1 MARQYSNNSNQ
12 HQAHLSILCSAGPGA
27 YQTGASPPKHVAVMP
42 PPPHPSQ
49 LQIQH
54 STNLITQ
61 QVLILLLSILKLY
74 TTNYI
79 SCTCTEHLFLF
90 LTLSQILYQIVS

>member
-1 MARQYSNNSNQ
+1 MARQYSSNSNQ

-27 YQTGASPPKHVAVMP
+27 YQSGTSPPKHVAVMP

-54 STNLITQ
+54 SASLITQ
-61 QVLILLLSILKLY
+61 QVFKII
-74 TTNYI
+74 
-79 SCTCTEHLFLF
+79 FLF
-90 LTLSQILYQIVS
+90 YSI

>member
-1 MARQYSNNSNQ
+1 MARQYSSSSNQ

-27 YQTGASPPKHVAVMP
+27 YQTGTSPPKHVTVMP

-61 QVLILLLSILKLY
+61 QVIILLFLHNKNLY
-74 TTNYI
+74 
-79 SCTCTEHLFLF
+79 
-90 LTLSQILYQIVS
+90 

>member
-1 MARQYSNNSNQ
+1 MARQYSSSSNQ

-54 STNLITQ
+54 STSLIAQ
-61 QVLILLLSILKLY
+61 QVFFSILILILR
-74 TTNYI
+74 
-79 SCTCTEHLFLF
+79 LFLESG
-90 LTLSQILYQIVS
+90 LHILLVN